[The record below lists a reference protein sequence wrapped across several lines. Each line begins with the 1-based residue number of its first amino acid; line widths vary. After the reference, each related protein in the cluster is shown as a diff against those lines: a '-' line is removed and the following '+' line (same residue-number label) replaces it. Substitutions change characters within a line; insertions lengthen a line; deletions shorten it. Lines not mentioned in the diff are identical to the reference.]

1 MPLTF
6 MSRDAHSL
14 IDALQLPSAYQH
26 GVQPPHLLETH
37 ISWVLLTGD
46 YAYKV
51 KKPVRLP
58 FLDFSTLELRRH
70 YCEEELRLNRRLAP
84 DLYLDVVPIT
94 GTVEAP
100 TVGGVETPIEY
111 AVQMRQFAQEDLLS
125 ARIADGTLTAKHI
138 DRLADEAAAFHQS
151 LPSAAGDCRYGT
163 ADVVFREA
171 LDNLDALESSATG
184 VRVREDLAELRDWT
198 HREFSWRHADFD
210 NRKRHGFVRE
220 CHGDMHLGNMVL
232 LDEKVVIFDGIEFS
246 EELRWID
253 VMNETAFTAMDLE
266 DRGRPDFA
274 HRFLNRYLEQTGDY
288 AGLSVFTF
296 YLVYR
301 ALVRAKVAAIRSE
314 QQPEHSGARRKLQTE
329 LAGYVRLAR
338 KCTRP
343 HDRRLLI
350 THGVSGSGKTTGTTP
365 LVEELG
371 AVRVRSDVERK
382 RLFQIPPEQHAAAP
396 PQQGLYSPDA
406 TRRTYARVAECTE
419 QVLHGG
425 FTAIA
430 DATFLKAAERRRFR
444 RMADDWQVP
453 FGILDFT
460 ADEAELRARLRWRSG
475 DATEVSDANE
485 QVLEHQL
492 QSREPLSKEEAG
504 FVCRLSQERSELH
517 AAEIQASA
525 HPNGLHKEKPCRA
538 GRGV

>member
-1 MPLTF
+1 MPIPG
-6 MSRDAHSL
+6 MSTDANPL
-14 IDALQLPSAYQH
+14 VEALQSRRAFTHAVRQ
-26 GVQPPHLLETH
+26 VQLLETH

-46 YAYKV
+46 YAYKI
-51 KKPVRLP
+51 KKPIRLP

-70 YCEEELRLNRRLAP
+70 FCEEELRLNRRLAP
-84 DLYLDVVPIT
+84 DLYLDVVAIS

-100 TVGGVETPIEY
+100 TIGGEGTPIEY
-111 AVQMRQFAQEDLLS
+111 AVRMRQFPQEALLS
-125 ARIADGTLTAKHI
+125 AKIADGALTAEHI
-138 DRLADEAAAFHQS
+138 DRLADEAAQFHQS
-151 LPSAAGDCRYGT
+151 LPPAAGDCRYGT
-163 ADVVFREA
+163 SEIVLREA
-171 LDNLDALESSATG
+171 LENLDALEHSATG
-184 VRVREDLAELRDWT
+184 VGVREDLAELRDWT

-210 NRKRHGFVRE
+210 NRKRQGFVRE

-232 LDEKVVIFDGIEFS
+232 LHEKVVIFDGIEFS

-253 VMNETAFTAMDLE
+253 VMNETAFTVMDLE

-274 HRFLNRYLEQTGDY
+274 HRCLNRYLEQTGDY
-288 AGLSVFTF
+288 GGLSVFTF

-301 ALVRAKVAAIRSE
+301 ALVRAKVAAIRCE
-314 QQPEHSGARRKLQTE
+314 QQPDHSGARRRLQAE

-338 KCTRP
+338 KYTRP

-382 RLFQIPPEQHAAAP
+382 RLFQIRPEQRAAAL
-396 PQQGLYSPDA
+396 PQEGMYSPEA
-406 TRRTYARVAECTE
+406 TRRTYARLAECTE
-419 QVLHGG
+419 HILHGG
-425 FTAIA
+425 FTAIV
-430 DATFLKAAERRRFR
+430 DATFLKAAERRRYR

-460 ADEAELRARLRWRSG
+460 ADEAELRARLRRRSG

-492 QSREPLSKEEAG
+492 QSQEPLSKEETAFVGRPSSEGSG
-504 FVCRLSQERSELH
+504 FH
-517 AAEIQASA
+517 AAEIQTSA
-525 HPNGLHKEKPCRA
+525 HSAGLYKNEPHRA